1 MKTIIFSFYALSV
14 FMIAVALLGGTLSK
28 HLIDGYS
35 MKMIQTAG
43 IDRAKID
50 SMDVLIDNSVYN
62 MNLMM
67 YKIEKLKNTLTLQ
80 DDNSKPIEF
89 QHYKYLY
96 NSVYV
101 PLQNAVSYILRIIV
115 GFTGLF
121 ILMVTGLIHS
131 VTSYVSLRSRVTAL
145 EQKLGIKAR

>member
-1 MKTIIFSFYALSV
+1 
-14 FMIAVALLGGTLSK
+14 
-28 HLIDGYS
+28 

>member
-131 VTSYVSLRSRVTAL
+131 VTSYISLRSRVTAL